1 MLKKFSNAGYQS
13 KVTIKYG
20 ETLFVKYNL
29 IKIIPIKKD
38 NKYVPPSPKKDL
50 LNKLNIMKEIKIK
63 KIIKILLKSKD
74 ILFSNERIIKIISR
88 EKKYPEHCIFVPSMK
103 FDPLINIKMQKQV
116 KISEIISYLSKI
128 RSIEVI
134 LISFTSK

>member
-1 MLKKFSNAGYQS
+1 
-13 KVTIKYG
+13 
-20 ETLFVKYNL
+20 
-29 IKIIPIKKD
+29 
-38 NKYVPPSPKKDL
+38 DL

-74 ILFSNERIIKIISR
+74 IFFSNERIIKIISR